1 MQANRESGNFTTD
14 GLPIAVPGTGTLGI
28 PTVFSGAVREQRS
41 KDALFRPDERLIVT
55 EFNNLTI
62 DTGTN
67 FQVIDISEAGE
78 LHSIVIVSDNP
89 YLQVFLQIDDFR
101 NAEPHGL
108 TVAELLFN
116 GDVTQTSQRRFKAVD
131 GQSPTVG
138 YAMVFEP
145 MKPVQYTDRL
155 RIIVYNNI
163 PANPNV
169 YGKDLGFRNSAT
181 LPTPAAPAHMAG
193 ATFEQSS
200 LASVPLREMAQAM
213 STPVGSPAYFSG
225 KVYNVA
231 ALNGQLLSGMK
242 LGTDHPYVGIAGK
255 PSFQSD
261 PSCTT
266 IPKERIGTSTDGFRD
281 APYRL
286 KVRDDAERFPGTPE
300 SPSSMVLDIVCQV
313 GESGVLNGTNGSTG
327 TGGGK
332 LTDAPY
338 ESSLGFGLTITGAHS
353 LAVASA
359 GAGYSPTS
367 TTISNLATTYA
378 GNGSGLT
385 VDVTVNGAG
394 AITGAVVNNGGS
406 GYTNGDVVTVVG
418 GNATTA
424 ATLTV
429 TVNTD
434 HATFDNKHANY
445 PVGKRMYYRVGGQI
459 AMLGECAAVSLTFDN
474 ESTNELVGAGGSS
487 VIGKTTQSTPLSS
500 ASGNDYKAPEFHL
513 KIEPGLAGASNDFAS
528 EVLSSNPS
536 LTDGLTTTTEF
547 ARWGIVTSQ
556 ADTNPK
562 IFVKK
567 IDVRRRK
574 VYSKEG

>member
-41 KDALFRPDERLIVT
+41 KDALFRPDERLVVT

-67 FQVIDISEAGE
+67 FEVIDISEAGE

-145 MKPVQYTDRL
+145 QQPVQYTDRL

-163 PANPNV
+163 PANQNV
-169 YGKDLGFRNSAT
+169 YGKDLNFRNSAT

-193 ATFEQSS
+193 GTFEQSS

-213 STPVGSPAYFSG
+213 ATPVGSPAYFSG
-225 KVYNVA
+225 KVYNTA
-231 ALNGQLLSGMK
+231 ALNGQILSGMK

-266 IPKERIGTSTDGFRD
+266 IPKEKVGTSQRD

-300 SPSSMVLDIVCQV
+300 SSSSMVLDIVCQV
-313 GESGVLNGTNGSTG
+313 GESGVLNGSNGG
-327 TGGGK
+327 TGAGNPQ
-332 LTDAPY
+332 LDDTAY
-338 ESSLGFGLTITGAHS
+338 ASHLGFG
-353 LAVASA
+353 
-359 GAGYSPTS
+359 
-367 TTISNLATTYA
+367 
-378 GNGSGLT
+378 
-385 VDVTVNGAG
+385 
-394 AITGAVVNNGGS
+394 
-406 GYTNGDVVTVVG
+406 
-418 GNATTA
+418 
-424 ATLTV
+424 
-429 TVNTD
+429 
-434 HATFDNKHANY
+434 ATFDPAGNNVTFDVTSANY
-445 PVGKRMYYRVGGQI
+445 PVGKRMYYRVGGQV
-459 AMLGECAAVSLTFDN
+459 AMLGVCTAVSLTFDN
-474 ESTNELVGAGGSS
+474 EGTNELVGTGFEDS
-487 VIGKTTQSTPLSS
+487 VIGKTTQTAAL
-500 ASGNDYKAPEFHL
+500 AATSGSDYKAPEFHL
-513 KIEPGLAGASNDFAS
+513 KIEPGLAGTSNDFAT
-528 EVLSSNPS
+528 EVSTAAGS
-536 LTDGLTTTTEF
+536 LTSGLTNTTEF